1 MASLMETVQEIK
13 QAKRDAHTDG
23 LRQIADFLDMH
34 PEVPRPY
41 HLLDGKY
48 YIYLH
53 GDDQRAQLATIA
65 RAMGRAEKSVE
76 GERFYVSRPFGG
88 ITLIAQADRAQ
99 VCERVVVGTR
109 EVEVEEADPAAVA
122 ALPKV
127 KHVKVIEDVE
137 WVCSPALLADDT
149 SDSAAVQ
156 S

>member
-1 MASLMETVQEIK
+1 METVQEIK

-53 GDDQRAQLATIA
+53 GDDH
-65 RAMGRAEKSVE
+65 
-76 GERFYVSRPFGG
+76 
-88 ITLIAQADRAQ
+88 RAQ